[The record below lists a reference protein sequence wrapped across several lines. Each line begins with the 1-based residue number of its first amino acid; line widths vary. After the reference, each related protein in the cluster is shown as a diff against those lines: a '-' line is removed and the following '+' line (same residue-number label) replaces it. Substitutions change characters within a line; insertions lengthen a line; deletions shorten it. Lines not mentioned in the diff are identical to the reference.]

1 MRQTVETGLPAPAQ
15 PFAWATRVGDLVFT
29 THGPVDADGR
39 ILQAGVEAQTRLTLD
54 NLKQAL
60 ERAGSSLAAVAQVQ
74 IFLIDVADM
83 ATVDKVYR
91 EYFDAPYPT
100 RASLV
105 VAGLVAPG
113 MRIELCAIA
122 RTRR

>member
-15 PFAWATRVGDLVFT
+15 PFAWATRIGDLVFT
-29 THGPVDADGR
+29 THGPVQADGS
-39 ILQAGVEAQTRLTLD
+39 ILPAGIEAQARLTLD

-60 ERAGSSLAAVAQVQ
+60 EKSGSSLANVAQVQ
-74 IFLIDVADM
+74 IFLLDVADM
-83 ATVDKVYR
+83 APVDRVYR
-91 EYFDAPYPT
+91 EYFEPPYPT

-113 MRIELCAIA
+113 MRIELTAIA
-122 RTRR
+122 AVGR